1 MNRDH
6 RDRIFAVLDTYPS
19 GSIVTASEI
28 RDRINGYHK
37 PSTHTVARYLVIY
50 GAVPHRPKDS
60 IREWVI
66 P

>member
-1 MNRDH
+1 MNRTD
-6 RDRIFAVLDTYPS
+6 RDRVFAVLDTYPS

-28 RDRINGYHK
+28 RDRIPGFNK
-37 PSTHTVARYLVIY
+37 PSSGTVANYLQQY
-50 GAVPHRPKDS
+50 GAIPHRPRGS

>member
-1 MNRDH
+1 MTQTQRQ
-6 RDRIFAVLDTYPS
+6 RIMAIIQSYPS

-28 RDRINGYHK
+28 RDRIPGYSK
-37 PSTHTVARYLVIY
+37 PSTHAVARYLVIY
-50 GAVPHRPKDS
+50 GAIPHRPKDS